1 MISEVVR
8 LFGES
13 AVCLSDNTRGLSYAR
28 DAVRLSENEIP
39 ARQAGA
45 V

>member
-8 LFGES
+8 LF
-13 AVCLSDNTRGLSYAR
+13 AVRLSDNTRGLSYAR